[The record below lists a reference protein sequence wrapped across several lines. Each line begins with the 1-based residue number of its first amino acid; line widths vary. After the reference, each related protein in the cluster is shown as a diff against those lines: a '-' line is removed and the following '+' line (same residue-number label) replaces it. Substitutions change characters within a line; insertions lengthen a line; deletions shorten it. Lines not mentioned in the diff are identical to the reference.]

1 MQLGR
6 KLANYLYRMRFLLA
20 SVAFLG
26 LFVAAYWLRHLN
38 FTAEFLLF
46 SYLQTVG
53 SLLSFT
59 YAANAFVRF
68 RGTHDRLTLMLALGF
83 VLAGVVE
90 TLGVLSFYG
99 QLSAGDLLARVPMSW
114 MVGRTLLAI
123 LLLAALVVERR
134 VPQSR
139 EPGREIA
146 IAIFVV
152 GVVAYVTSAVY
163 FAALIEPAIHP
174 LALFAR
180 PWDLFPAGLF
190 LLAALGF
197 GRRLRSSSSPFDR
210 ALVAAL
216 WISVG
221 CHVVVS
227 QSAHVFD
234 APFMVAEILK
244 VASYALVLGGALLDN
259 AQLFD
264 QVRELAVRDS
274 LTGLGNYRK
283 LMASLEGEMQR
294 SRRTRHSFAVLLMDL
309 DGLKQINDRYGHLV
323 GSQAICRLGDVL
335 RMNSR
340 GIDTAARY
348 GGDEFALI
356 LPESGADV
364 AQRVG
369 ERIRE
374 RLAADAGFPKIA
386 VSVGAAVFPQDGQ
399 SIEELLDAADRR
411 LYGMKRRGKKVFSLS
426 QIAACL

>member
-1 MQLGR
+1 MLLGR
-6 KLANYLYRMRFLLA
+6 KIGQYLYRLRYPMA
-20 SVAFLG
+20 IVAFLG
-26 LFVAAYWLRHLN
+26 LFALAGWLRHLN
-38 FTAEFLLF
+38 LTTEFLLF

-90 TLGVLSFYG
+90 TLAVLSFYG
-99 QLSAGDLLARVPMSW
+99 QLSAGAAMARIPMSW

-174 LALFAR
+174 TALIAR
-180 PWDLFPAGLF
+180 PWDLFPAFLF

-197 GRRLRSSSSPFDR
+197 GRRLRSVSSPFDR

-216 WISVG
+216 WISVA

-227 QSAHVFD
+227 QSTHIFD
-234 APFMVAEILK
+234 APFMLAQVLK
-244 VASYALVLGGALLDN
+244 VASYAIVLGGALLDN
-259 AQLFD
+259 ARLFD

-283 LMASLEGEMQR
+283 LMASLEGELLR

-309 DGLKQINDRYGHLV
+309 DGLKQINDRHGHLV
-323 GSQAICRLGDVL
+323 GSQAICRLGNVL
-335 RMNSR
+335 RVNSR

-348 GGDEFALI
+348 GGDEFALV
-356 LPESGADV
+356 LPESGAEV
-364 AQRVG
+364 AKRVA

-374 RLAADAGFPKIA
+374 RLAADAEFPKIS
-386 VSVGAAVFPQDGQ
+386 VSVGAAVFPEDGQ

-411 LYGMKRRGKKVFSLS
+411 LYGMKRRGSPVFTLS
-426 QIAACL
+426 RIAACL

>member
-6 KLANYLYRMRFLLA
+6 KIGNYLYRLRFPLA
-20 SVAFLG
+20 FGAFLG
-26 LFVAAYWLRHLN
+26 LFFAACWLRHLN

-46 SYLQTVG
+46 SYLQAVG
-53 SLLSFT
+53 SLLAFT

-90 TLGVLSFYG
+90 TLSVLSFYG
-99 QLSAGDLLARVPMSW
+99 QLSAGSLQARVPMSW
-114 MVGRTLLAI
+114 LVGRTLLAI

-139 EPGREIA
+139 EPGRDIA

-163 FAALIEPAIHP
+163 FTALIEPAIHP
-174 LALFAR
+174 LALIAR
-180 PWDLFPAGLF
+180 PWDLFPAALF

-197 GRRLRSSSSPFDR
+197 GRRLRSVSSPFDR

-227 QSAHVFD
+227 ESAHIFD
-234 APFMVAEILK
+234 APFMLAQVLK
-244 VASYALVLGGALLDN
+244 VASYAVVLGGALLDN
-259 AQLFD
+259 ARLFD

-283 LMASLEGEMQR
+283 LMASLEGEIQR

-323 GSQAICRLGDVL
+323 GSQAICRLGNVL
-335 RMNSR
+335 RLNSR

-374 RLAADAGFPKIA
+374 RLAADSGFPKIA

-399 SIEELLDAADRR
+399 SVEELLDAADRR
-411 LYGMKRRGKKVFSLS
+411 LYGMKRRRSTVFSLS

>member
-1 MQLGR
+1 M
-6 KLANYLYRMRFLLA
+6 
-20 SVAFLG
+20 
-26 LFVAAYWLRHLN
+26 
-38 FTAEFLLF
+38 
-46 SYLQTVG
+46 
-53 SLLSFT
+53 LSFT

-90 TLGVLSFYG
+90 TLAVLSFYG
-99 QLSAGDLLARVPMSW
+99 QLSAGAALARIPMSW

-163 FAALIEPAIHP
+163 FGALIEPAIHP
-174 LALFAR
+174 TALIAR
-180 PWDLFPAGLF
+180 PWDLFPAFLF

-197 GRRLRSSSSPFDR
+197 GRRLRSVSSPFDR

-216 WISVG
+216 WINVA

-227 QSAHVFD
+227 QSAHMFD
-234 APFMVAEILK
+234 APFMLAQVLK
-244 VASYALVLGGALLDN
+244 VASYAVVLGGALLDN
-259 AQLFD
+259 ARLFD

-283 LMASLEGEMQR
+283 LMTTLESEMQR

-323 GSQAICRLGDVL
+323 GSQAICRLGSVL
-335 RMNSR
+335 RLNSR

-348 GGDEFALI
+348 GGDEFALV
-356 LPESGADV
+356 LPESGAEV

-374 RLAADAGFPKIA
+374 RLAADAGAPKIT

-411 LYGMKRRGKKVFSLS
+411 LYGMKRRESPVFALS
-426 QIAACL
+426 RIAACL

>member
-1 MQLGR
+1 MLLGR
-6 KLANYLYRMRFLLA
+6 KIGHYLYRLRFPLA
-20 SVAFLG
+20 MAAFLG
-26 LFVAAYWLRHLN
+26 LFAVAVWLRHLN

-83 VLAGVVE
+83 VLAGLVE
-90 TLGVLSFYG
+90 TLAVLSFYG
-99 QLSAGDLLARVPMSW
+99 QLSAGSALARVPMSW

-123 LLLAALVVERR
+123 LLLAAVVVERF

-197 GRRLRSSSSPFDR
+197 GRRLRSTSSAFDR

-216 WISVG
+216 WISVA

-227 QSAHVFD
+227 ESTHIFD
-234 APFMVAEILK
+234 APFMLAQVIE
-244 VASYALVLGGALLDN
+244 VASYAVVLGGALLDN

-283 LMASLEGEMQR
+283 LMAALEGEMQR
-294 SRRTRHSFAVLLMDL
+294 SRRTRHPFAVLLMDL

-323 GSQAICRLGDVL
+323 GSHAICRLGTVL

-348 GGDEFALI
+348 GGDEFALV
-356 LPESGADV
+356 LPESGAEV

-386 VSVGAAVFPQDGQ
+386 VSVGAAVFPEDGEN
-399 SIEELLDAADRR
+399 IEELLDAADRR
-411 LYGMKRRGKKVFSLS
+411 LYGMKRRENPVFALS
-426 QIAACL
+426 RIAACL

>member
-1 MQLGR
+1 MPPLGKSKVR
-6 KLANYLYRMRFLLA
+6 DVLYLLRAWLLEIIGDLSLIRAHHATRAKNRTVLVSPAFPLAI
-20 SVAFLG
+20 VAFLG
-26 LFVAAYWLRHLN
+26 LFALAGWLRHLN

-90 TLGVLSFYG
+90 TLAVLSFYG
-99 QLSAGDLLARVPMSW
+99 QLSAGAALARIPMSW

-174 LALFAR
+174 TALIAR
-180 PWDLFPAGLF
+180 PWDLFPAFLF

-197 GRRLRSSSSPFDR
+197 GRRLRSVSSPFDR

-216 WISVG
+216 WISVA
-221 CHVVVS
+221 CHVVVVRID
-227 QSAHVFD
+227 AHFRRALHAGAGAEGGQLRD
-234 APFMVAEILK
+234 RARRRAAGQRAP
-244 VASYALVLGGALLDN
+244 
-259 AQLFD
+259 
-264 QVRELAVRDS
+264 VR
-274 LTGLGNYRK
+274 
-283 LMASLEGEMQR
+283 
-294 SRRTRHSFAVLLMDL
+294 
-309 DGLKQINDRYGHLV
+309 
-323 GSQAICRLGDVL
+323 
-335 RMNSR
+335 
-340 GIDTAARY
+340 
-348 GGDEFALI
+348 
-356 LPESGADV
+356 SGAR
-364 AQRVG
+364 AG
-369 ERIRE
+369 GP
-374 RLAADAGFPKIA
+374 RLA
-386 VSVGAAVFPQDGQ
+386 
-399 SIEELLDAADRR
+399 DRP
-411 LYGMKRRGKKVFSLS
+411 G
-426 QIAACL
+426 

>member
-1 MQLGR
+1 MLFGR
-6 KLANYLYRMRFLLA
+6 KIGNYLYRLRYPMA
-20 SVAFLG
+20 ITAFLG
-26 LFVAAYWLRHLN
+26 LFMLAGWLRHLN
-38 FTAEFLLF
+38 FTSEFLLF

-90 TLGVLSFYG
+90 TLAVLSFYG
-99 QLSAGDLLARVPMSW
+99 QLSAGAAAARIPMSW

-123 LLLAALVVERR
+123 LLLAALMVERR

-163 FAALIEPAIHP
+163 FAALIQPAIHP
-174 LALFAR
+174 TALIAR
-180 PWDLFPAGLF
+180 PWDLFPAFLF

-197 GRRLRSSSSPFDR
+197 GRRLRSASSPFDR

-216 WISVG
+216 WISVA

-227 QSAHVFD
+227 ESTHIFD
-234 APFMVAEILK
+234 APFLLAQVLK
-244 VASYALVLGGALLDN
+244 VVSYAIVLGGALLDN

-264 QVRELAVRDS
+264 QVRELAIRDS

-283 LMASLEGEMQR
+283 LMASLEGEMLR

-323 GSQAICRLGDVL
+323 GSQAICRLGSVL
-335 RMNSR
+335 RLNSR

-348 GGDEFALI
+348 GGDEFALV
-356 LPESGADV
+356 LPESGAEV
-364 AQRVG
+364 AQRVA

-374 RLAADAGFPKIA
+374 RLAADPGSPRIS

-411 LYGMKRRGKKVFSLS
+411 LYGMKRRENPVFSLS
-426 QIAACL
+426 RIAACL